1 MVDVWVTGRDT
12 RLRSVPFC
20 YEAHGGQQH
29 VSGEESAVSGLDYR
43 EWQRGRLM
51 VGTRAFR
58 VATKPG
64 VFAHGR
70 DDPAAAMLAEAVAAA
85 RATVVVSMPCGN
97 GLVGVVAAASG
108 ATDVWM
114 ADRQAL
120 GVEAS
125 RRSVAMQTAH
135 GAAATTVGEATP
147 SIAGSSPRV
156 TVCLGH
162 GASALPSGLVADVVA
177 LRVVPEKMA
186 MLQLIVDALALLRPG
201 GVCYLAGGNHEG
213 AKAAAKLLERVFG
226 SAKLMNQHSSHRL
239 VMAVRPVQPPPLPSD
254 LASPFLD
261 AARFNEV
268 HVTLAGRPFTVFTRP
283 GVFSWEHL
291 DEASEV
297 LAGLINVAPGES
309 VLDIGCGA
317 GALGAVAALQS
328 VTGEVVMVDADSE
341 AVRCAK
347 RTLHAAG
354 IHNARAIVSDV
365 ASALHDD
372 ARYGTFDVVVANPP
386 FHTGKHTDLNVPRQ
400 FMREA
405 FEALRVGGRLLLV
418 ANRTLP
424 YEAELVSLFGAY
436 RAVHDGPRF
445 KVLQAIKTTTR
456 HAPSP

>member
-1 MVDVWVTGRDT
+1 MN
-12 RLRSVPFC
+12 
-20 YEAHGGQQH
+20 
-29 VSGEESAVSGLDYR
+29 GEEHETPRLDYR
-43 EWQRGRLM
+43 AWQRGRVV

-64 VFAHGR
+64 VFAHGK
-70 DDPAAAMLAEAVAAA
+70 DDPAAAMLAEAVAVAA
-85 RATVVVSMPCGN
+85 QPGEQVVVSMPCGN
-97 GLVGVVAAASG
+97 GLVGVAAAASG
-108 ATDVWM
+108 AAEVWM

-120 GVEAS
+120 GVEAA
-125 RRSVAMQTAH
+125 RRSVAMQSVPD
-135 GAAATTVGEATP
+135 GP
-147 SIAGSSPRV
+147 SSRI

-162 GASALPSGLVADVVA
+162 GASALPEDLVADVVA
-177 LRVVPEKMA
+177 LRVVPERMA

-201 GVCYLAGGNHEG
+201 GKCYLAGGNHEG

-226 SAKLMNQHSSHRL
+226 SAKLMDQHSSHRL
-239 VMAVRPVQPPPLPSD
+239 VMAVRPLEPPPMPAD

-261 AARFNEV
+261 ATRFNEV
-268 HVTLAGRPFTVFTRP
+268 PVMLADTPFTLFTRP

-297 LAGLINVAPGES
+297 LASLINVLPGER

-317 GALGAVAALQS
+317 GALGVVAALQS
-328 VTGEVVMVDADSE
+328 ATGDVVMVDADSE
-341 AVRCAK
+341 AVRCAT
-347 RTLHAAG
+347 RTLDAAG
-354 IHNARAIVSDV
+354 IQNAHAMVSDV

-405 FEALRVGGRLLLV
+405 CEALRVGGRLLLV

-424 YEAELVSLFGAY
+424 YEGELVALFGAY
-436 RAVHDGPRF
+436 TAVHDGPRF
-445 KVLQAIKTTTR
+445 KVLQAIKTIAAR
-456 HAPSP
+456 AQGL